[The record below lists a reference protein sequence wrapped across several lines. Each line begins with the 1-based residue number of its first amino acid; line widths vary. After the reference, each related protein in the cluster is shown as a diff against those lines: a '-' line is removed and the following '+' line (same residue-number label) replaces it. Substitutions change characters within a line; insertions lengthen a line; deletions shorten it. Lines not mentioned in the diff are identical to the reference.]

1 MSIVAALVFTIV
13 TVTATAVGPPVPP
26 SPTPTRAPRPVAD
39 ERERPRPD
47 MYYIWLDG
55 SRLAA
60 GENPYAGILTG
71 NMRENRK
78 YPTYL
83 PLFYILVAGTHGLG
97 VTEYETWLWLW
108 RPLVIASQV
117 GIAVLLFVVCRRAG
131 HPVLGV
137 FAALFW
143 SLNRWTLYVV
153 KVNHVDF
160 LPILCLL
167 GSMVLFE
174 TRRRAS
180 LLLFGLSLALKQIA
194 VLVTPLYLIWTWRR
208 ASDPGAR
215 LRETAGA
222 AGWIVLVPGLLSA
235 PFLVWNAEAF
245 VRSILF
251 SATRDANAHVR
262 ALSFD
267 VLLGLTGL
275 AARLPMLLLVAL
287 VLVAA
292 ARGEIG
298 RYLAVVLVFA
308 TFLDFNTVFF
318 LQYMTWIVP
327 FLVLAVL
334 DRRPRPAQ
342 SVGDTSPPP

>member
-1 MSIVAALVFTIV
+1 MSIVAALVLTIV
-13 TVTATAVGPPVPP
+13 TVTATAVGPPGPP
-26 SPTPTRAPRPVAD
+26 SPTPTPAPRPAAD
-39 ERERPRPD
+39 EHGQPD

-60 GENPYAGILTG
+60 GENPYERILTG
-71 NMRENRK
+71 NMRQNRK

-83 PLFYILVAGTHGLG
+83 PLFYMLVAGTHGLG
-97 VTEYETWLWLW
+97 VTEYKTWLWLW
-108 RPLVIASQV
+108 RPLVVASQV

-131 HPVLGV
+131 HPVLAV
-137 FAALFW
+137 FATLFW
-143 SLNRWTLYVV
+143 GLNRWTLYVV
-153 KVNHVDF
+153 KVDHVDF

-194 VLVTPLYLIWTWRR
+194 VFVTPLYLIWTWRR

-215 LRETAGA
+215 LRETARA
-222 AGWIVLVPGLLSA
+222 AGWIVLVPGLLSL
-235 PFLVWNAEAF
+235 PFLAWNAEAF

-251 SATRDANAHVR
+251 SATRDADSHVR

-267 VLLGLTGL
+267 TQLGLTGL
-275 AARLPMLLLVAL
+275 AARLPMLLLIAL

-298 RYLAVVLVFA
+298 RYLAVVLVLA

-318 LQYMTWIVP
+318 LQYVAWIVP
-327 FLVLAVL
+327 FLVLATL
-334 DRRPRPAQ
+334 DRRPRAARGP
-342 SVGDTSPPP
+342 SDPPEAW

>member
-1 MSIVAALVFTIV
+1 MLIVAALVFTLV
-13 TVTATAVGPPVPP
+13 TVTANTVGPPVPQ
-26 SPTPTRAPRPVAD
+26 SPTATPMPGAVAA

-60 GENPYAGILTG
+60 GENPYARILTG
-71 NMRENRK
+71 NMRENQK

-97 VTEYETWLWLW
+97 VTEYETWLWIW
-108 RPLVIASQV
+108 RPLMIASQI
-117 GIAVLLFVVCRRAG
+117 GIALLLFVVCRRSG

-143 SLNRWTLYVV
+143 SLNRWTLFVV

-167 GSMVLFE
+167 VSMVLFE
-174 TRRRAS
+174 TRRRTS

-194 VLVTPLYLIWTWRR
+194 VFVTPLYLIWTWRR
-208 ASDPGAR
+208 ASDPDAR
-215 LRETAGA
+215 LRETARA
-222 AGWIVLVPGLLSA
+222 AGWIVLVPGLVSL

-267 VLLGLTGL
+267 ALLGLEGL

-298 RYLAVVLVFA
+298 RYLAVMLVFA
-308 TFLDFNTVFF
+308 TFLDFNSVFY

-334 DRRPRPAQ
+334 DCRPRAA
-342 SVGDTSPPP
+342 

>member
-1 MSIVAALVFTIV
+1 VPIVAALVFSIAA
-13 TVTATAVGPPVPP
+13 VTATAVAPPVPP
-26 SPTPTRAPRPVAD
+26 SPSLAPTPTPVAG
-39 ERERPRPD
+39 EHGRPD
-47 MYYIWLDG
+47 IYYIWLDG

-60 GENPYAGILTG
+60 GENPYARILTG

-97 VTEYETWLWLW
+97 LTEYDDWLRLW
-108 RPLVIASQV
+108 RLVVLASQV
-117 GIAVLLFVVCRRAG
+117 GIGFLLFVACRRAG

-143 SLNRWTLYVV
+143 SLNRWTLYVA
-153 KVNHVDF
+153 KVAQVDF

-167 GSMVLFE
+167 GSMLLFE
-174 TRRRAS
+174 TRRRTS
-180 LLLFGLSLALKQIA
+180 LLLLGLSLALKQIA
-194 VLVTPLYLIWTWRR
+194 VFVTPLYLVWTWRR
-208 ASDPGAR
+208 ASDPSAR
-215 LRETAGA
+215 LREAARA
-222 AGWIVLVPGLLSA
+222 AGCIALLPGLLSL
-235 PFLVWNAEAF
+235 PFVAWNAEAF

-251 SATRDANAHVR
+251 SATRDADSHVR

-267 VLLGLTGL
+267 AQLGLTGL
-275 AARLPMLLLVAL
+275 AARLPMLLLMAL

-298 RYLAVVLVFA
+298 RYLAVLLVLA

-318 LQYMTWIVP
+318 LQYGAWIVP
-327 FLVLAVL
+327 FLVLAIL
-334 DRRPRPAQ
+334 DRRP
-342 SVGDTSPPP
+342 